1 MNKRQLCLLSGAVV
15 MLLYAQ
21 LAWVDEITVVD
32 DIGRQVSVSE
42 PAMRLVS
49 LSPHITELLF
59 EIGIGERI
67 VGTVRYSD
75 FPPEAGSIQRV
86 GDAFSVNIEMLVQ
99 LEPDLV
105 IAWHSGGSGRTI
117 SKIES
122 LGIPVYFNEAKNLAG
137 IGDSGA
143 KIAILAGIEEAGAT
157 IAEQYQRTL
166 QRIKKQHASDVRV
179 KIFYQ
184 ISDLSLYTVNRD
196 HLIGEAIRLCGGD
209 NIFADSII
217 RVPQV
222 GIEAVIAASPDVIVY
237 SSGNEDR
244 ADNHWTNRWRRF
256 DTIPA
261 VANGHLYSL
270 PADIITR
277 PSFRMVEGIEKL
289 CQLMNLA
296 RTQ

>member
-1 MNKRQLCLLSGAVV
+1 MNKRQLCQLSGAVV

>member
-42 PAMRLVS
+42 PAMRLIS

>member
-42 PAMRLVS
+42 PAMRLIS

-122 LGIPVYFNEAKNLAG
+122 LGIPVYFNEAKNLAA